1 MKDMMQNLN
10 LTMIQTISHTDKY
23 HYRLFELGKSSG
35 FLKNVNIPIKDSSL
49 YQKDIILFP
58 FNLEHINTY
67 TQTSH
72 SQEKPYV
79 ARIFSKTAFIK
90 KKLLSLL
97 DMPIVE
103 QNTSLVQFSKDLFQD
118 NHKDKPY
125 TDISS
130 ELQKKYTNTLFKTF
144 DLLLSLKGKANSSFT
159 TTHLLSPHNTLSF
172 YNQEIFL
179 SNQFSIEA
187 HDIDN
192 VANKL
197 YHLIFCPHIPMY
209 GFDKKKADAFF
220 LSNHLVYPD
229 NLESNFHEV
238 FFKNKNTNL
247 KETYFHC
254 LNYLKSLSNDDKGS
268 QDYLAYLSFQA
279 FLLPS
284 HEGECY
290 FLHTWH
296 NVFSCFIDE
305 FLSHHE
311 QALIKS
317 KANPLPSTSHL
328 ITLDNVEA
336 SPLFFKAKHFLNQLA
351 SSYVDEPFFTQI
363 TEANDIYYLDT
374 ILNSSKKDLLLQN
387 KYAQSLLDN
396 VSNHLHD
403 YPSWISYLY
412 EFHQKNNYWP
422 ANHIVSCVNNVVIE
436 ELFSPKHKK
445 DHFLLTLISL
455 FNESSLS
462 VEKVPEELWKSIYK
476 HPEQTIFFI
485 DNSITFDNGIIRY
498 YSSLFH
504 KLSQHLHKNDSF
516 HVFNHFF
523 EHLIANNKM
532 DSLLEI
538 LSNELLNL
546 FPVSVVLTK
555 NKVSHQ
561 WLLEH
566 PIETTQ
572 FISSILNNNT
582 QADHIFHFIHNNFS
596 TSQFDVAWQCYLSL
610 FQHDRHRMYISNSNM
625 MFVAG
630 PLFLK
635 ISQQFPNEVLEIFE
649 KNADIFEPSLSVVKS
664 SHVQSNFK
672 LQILSIFQQHFSH
685 IQAHLKRWYQ
695 FEIRCFDSC
704 VPLFQEKDFLFFQK
718 NLHPLEE
725 IVPLPLF
732 YSESFSKGFLP
743 AEEISDILS
752 FPKSYELHDLDKN
765 FLSLI
770 AKEVP
775 QNKNLLSQLVYL
787 QTPISDKH
795 LEADIFNNPDIYF
808 YFKDKLDN
816 FDAYFSNPAL
826 VKYISLFLQ
835 NPLFN
840 IDLKEY
846 LEHNLSIEN
855 FNTLNYF
862 EIESIIEQYLMRK
875 SVLPATS
882 NEKIR
887 KF

>member
-35 FLKNVNIPIKDSSL
+35 FLKNVNIPLKDSSL

-58 FNLEHINTY
+58 LSLENINTY
-67 TQTSH
+67 SHHSH

-79 ARIFSKTAFIK
+79 PRVFSKTGFIK

-125 TDISS
+125 TDISL

-144 DLLLSLKGKANSSFT
+144 DLLLSLKGKANSLFT
-159 TTHLLSPHNTLSF
+159 KTHLLSPHNTLSF

-179 SNQFSIEA
+179 SNEFSIDT

-197 YHLIFCPHIPMY
+197 YHLVFCPHIPIY
-209 GFDKKKADAFF
+209 GFDKKKADSFY
-220 LSNHLVYPD
+220 LSNHLTYPD
-229 NLESNFHEV
+229 NLDSSFHEV

-268 QDYLAYLSFQA
+268 QDYLAYISFQA
-279 FLLPS
+279 FMLPS

-296 NVFSCFIDE
+296 NVIACFIDE

-311 QALIKS
+311 HDLLKPKVNS
-317 KANPLPSTSHL
+317 HPSTSHL
-328 ITLDNVEA
+328 ITLQNIES
-336 SPLFFKAKHFLNQLA
+336 SPLFFKAKHFINQLQFPY
-351 SSYVDEPFFTQI
+351 SEEPFFMDI
-363 TEANDIYYLDT
+363 TEANDIYYLDIT
-374 ILNSSKKDLLLQN
+374 LNNSKKELLLQN
-387 KYAQSLLDN
+387 EYAHSLFSN

-403 YPSWISYLY
+403 YASWVNYLH
-412 EFHQKNNYWP
+412 EFYKKNNYWP
-422 ANHIVSCVNNVVIE
+422 ANHIVSRTTNSILE
-436 ELFSPKHKK
+436 KLFSPQNKK
-445 DHFLLTLISL
+445 DHFLFTLIFL
-455 FNESSLS
+455 YQESSLS
-462 VEKVPEELWKSIYK
+462 TEKTPEELFKSIYK
-476 HPEQTIFFI
+476 HPEQTVFFI
-485 DNSITFDNGIIRY
+485 DHSLTSDNGIIRY
-498 YSSLFH
+498 YASLFH
-504 KLSQHLHKNDSF
+504 KLCQHLHKNDSF
-516 HVFNHFF
+516 YVLNHFF

-532 DSLLEI
+532 HSLFEM
-538 LSNELLNL
+538 LSEELFNL
-546 FPVSVVLTK
+546 FPASIVLTK
-555 NKVSHQ
+555 NKVAHQ

-566 PIETTQ
+566 PIETTK
-572 FISSILNNNT
+572 FISSLLNKNN
-582 QADHIFHFIHNNFS
+582 QADHIFYFINNNFS
-596 TSQFDVAWQCYLSL
+596 PAQFDVAWQCYLSL
-610 FQHDRHRMYISNSNM
+610 FQHDRHRVYLSNSNT
-625 MFVAG
+625 MFVAA

-635 ISQQFPNEVLEIFE
+635 ISQQFPNEVIEIFE
-649 KNADIFEPSLSVVKS
+649 KNANIFEPSLSVVKS

-672 LQILSIFQQHFSH
+672 LQILPIFQRHFSH
-685 IQAHLKRWYQ
+685 IQSHLKKWYQ

-718 NLHPLEE
+718 NLHSLEE
-725 IVPLPLF
+725 LVPLPLF
-732 YSESFSKGFLP
+732 YSESFSKGYLP
-743 AEEISDILS
+743 ADEISEILS
-752 FPKSYELHDLDKN
+752 FPKSYELHELDKN

-770 AKEVP
+770 SKKAP

-787 QTPISDKH
+787 QTPISDKN
-795 LEADIFNNPDIYF
+795 LESDIFNDPDIYF
-808 YFKDKLDN
+808 YFKDKLEQ

-855 FNTLNYF
+855 FKTLNYF
-862 EIESIIEQYLMRK
+862 EIESIIEQYLMRN
-875 SVLPATS
+875 SVLQATS